1 MSQLLHLDEAV
12 FRWLNQAL
20 VCGPLDW
27 LMPWLSGSPVLA
39 SLIILLALGL
49 LLKGGP
55 RGRLCL
61 VMALLLVG
69 VGNNALIGWLKGI
82 LGRARPFE
90 TLEGVRLIAG
100 TAHGGSLPSGH
111 TANWFAALAVIFW
124 YYRRTAYALL
134 PVAAAVGLSRVYL
147 GVHYP
152 SDVLAGALIG
162 LTVGG
167 GGVLVLDWLWRMAGS
182 DAFPIWW
189 RAMPSLIRAEVRRD
203 PLAPIPG
210 HKPLRD
216 PDAVREH
223 QWLRLGYLFIAGMLL
238 ARLVYIASGIIELS
252 EDEAY
257 QWVWSKH
264 LALSYYSKP
273 PMIAY
278 LQWAGTHLWGDT
290 ELGVR
295 FFSPVITAALSLA
308 LLRFFAREVSARA
321 GFFLL
326 LCLSTAPLISVG
338 SVLMTIDPPLVL
350 CWTLAMLHG
359 WKGVQT
365 HGRTR
370 DWLWV
375 GVWSG
380 LGFLSKYSALLQ
392 WVSFFLFLGLWPTA
406 RRHLR
411 RPGPWLAVFISL
423 IAAVPVVV
431 WNVQH
436 DWITVTHLQDRAG
449 LTHAWQFTDFF
460 KFLGE
465 FTGATLFL
473 LNPVFAVAIGWA
485 CAQVWRH
492 RRHDGLLMYCLAMGA
507 PLFVGYWLYTVRA
520 RVHPNWIAPA
530 IVPLFC
536 VLVAYADSRWR
547 ELGPRLRPWLVGGLI
562 FGGLLVGLLHETK
575 WVAVVAGRP
584 LPAKLDPLRRVRQW
598 SNTAQVVEAEREKL
612 ARSDGKPVF
621 IIADHY
627 GLTGEL
633 SFYLPGHRARTK
645 DDPSVY
651 YQTMPHPVNQFW
663 FYQGYRDRVGQ
674 NALYV
679 VENRTAIAAPENI
692 VAEFNSVTDLGVHD
706 IKDGDRVMH
715 RVQIFVCRGLR

>member
-1 MSQLLHLDEAV
+1 MLL
-12 FRWLNQAL
+12 
-20 VCGPLDW
+20 
-27 LMPWLSGSPVLA
+27 
-39 SLIILLALGL
+39 
-49 LLKGGP
+49 
-55 RGRLCL
+55 
-61 VMALLLVG
+61 LLLV
-69 VGNNALIGWLKGI
+69 VGDGLVGWLKAHI
-82 LGRARPFE
+82 GRARPSE
-90 TLEGVRLIAG
+90 TLEGVRLLAG
-100 TAHGGSLPSGH
+100 PPRSSSLPSGL
-111 TANWFAALAVIFW
+111 TARWFAAVAVIFW
-124 YYRRTAYALL
+124 YYRRTTFLLL
-134 PVAAAVGLSRVYL
+134 PLAAAAGFSRIYL

-152 SDVLAGALIG
+152 SDVLAGALLG
-162 LTVGG
+162 VLVGG
-167 GGVLVLDWLWRMAGS
+167 GGVVMLDWFWRVAGGRF
-182 DAFPIWW
+182 FPIWW
-189 RAMPSLIRAEVRRD
+189 RALPSLIRAEVRRD

-210 HKPLRD
+210 QKPIRE
-216 PDAVREH
+216 PEAVRQH
-223 QWLRLGYLFIAGMLL
+223 QWLRLGYLFIAATLL
-238 ARLVYIASGIIELS
+238 GRLCYIASGVIELS

-278 LQWAGTHLWGDT
+278 LQWAGTLLWGDT

-295 FFSPVITAALSLA
+295 FFSPVITAALGVA

-326 LCLSTAPLISVG
+326 LCVSTAPIISVG

-359 WKGVQT
+359 WKAVQT

-380 LGFLSKYSALLQ
+380 LGFLCKYSSILQ
-392 WVSFFLFLGLWPTA
+392 WVSFFLFLGLWPNA

-411 RPGPWLAVFISL
+411 RPGPWLVLLISL
-423 IAAVPVVV
+423 VAAVPVVV
-431 WNVQH
+431 WNAQH

-449 LTHAWQFTDFF
+449 LTHAWQLADFF
-460 KFLGE
+460 KFFGD
-465 FTGATLFL
+465 FTGATLVL
-473 LNPVFAVAIGWA
+473 LNPVFAIAIGWA
-485 CAQVWRH
+485 CVQVWRH
-492 RRHDGLLMYCLAMGA
+492 RRHDGLLMYFLAMGM
-507 PLFVGYWLYTVRA
+507 PLFLGYWLYTVRA

-562 FGGLLVGLLHETK
+562 LGGLMVGVLHETK
-575 WVAVVAGRP
+575 WVATVAGRP

-598 SNTAQVVEAEREKL
+598 SDTAQVVETERRKL
-612 ARSDGKPVF
+612 AESDGKPVF

-633 SFYLPGHRARTK
+633 SFYLPGHRARTR
-645 DDPSVY
+645 DDPFVY
-651 YQTMPHPVNQFW
+651 YQRIEHPVNQFW
-663 FYQGYRDRVGQ
+663 FYDSYGDRVGQ

-679 VENRTAIAAPENI
+679 VENRSEIAVPENI
-692 VAEFNSVTDLGVHD
+692 LAEFESVTDLGMYD
-706 IKDGDRVMH
+706 IRDGDRIM
-715 RVQIFVCRGLR
+715 RRLQIFVCRGLR

>member
-1 MSQLLHLDEAV
+1 MNPLLHLDEAV
-12 FRWLNQAL
+12 FRWINQAL
-20 VCGPLDW
+20 VCRPLDG
-27 LMPWLSGSPVLA
+27 LMPWVSRSPVLA
-39 SLIILLALGL
+39 SLILLLALGL

-55 RGRLCL
+55 RGRICL
-61 VMALLLVG
+61 ALAVLLVG
-69 VGNNALIGWLKGI
+69 VVNHELIGWLKGWI
-82 LGRARPFE
+82 GRARPFE
-90 TLEGVRLIAG
+90 TLEEVRLVAG
-100 TAHGGSLPSGH
+100 PANGNSMPSGH

-124 YYRRTAYALL
+124 YYRRTAIALL
-134 PVAAAVGLSRVYL
+134 PLAAAVGFSRIYL

-152 SDVLAGALIG
+152 SDVLAGALLGVI
-162 LTVGG
+162 VGG
-167 GGVLVLDWLWRMAGS
+167 GGVRVLEWLWSLVGPR
-182 DAFPIWW
+182 AFPLWW
-189 RAMPSLIRAEVRRD
+189 RAMPSLIRAEIRRD
-203 PLAPIPG
+203 PLAPVPG
-210 HKPLRD
+210 QKPVRD
-216 PDAVREH
+216 PDAAREH

-238 ARLVYIASGIIELS
+238 LRLAYIASGVIELS

-273 PMIAY
+273 PMIAW

-326 LCLSTAPLISVG
+326 LCVSTAPIISVG

-359 WKGVQT
+359 WKAVQT

-380 LGFLSKYSALLQ
+380 LGFLSKYSAMLQ
-392 WVSFFLFLGLWPTA
+392 WVSFFLFLGLWPNA

-411 RPGPWLAVFISL
+411 RPGPWLAVLISL

-431 WNVQH
+431 WNAQH

-449 LTHAWQFTDFF
+449 LTHAWEARDVFRYFS
-460 KFLGE
+460 E

-473 LNPVFAVAIGWA
+473 MNPVFAIAIGWA
-485 CAQVWRH
+485 CVQVWRH
-492 RRHDGLLMYCLAMGA
+492 RRHDALLMYFLAMGA
-507 PLFVGYWLYTVRA
+507 PLFLGYWLYTVRA

-530 IVPLFC
+530 IIPLFC

-547 ELGPRLRPWLVGGLI
+547 EIGSRLRPWLVAGLI
-562 FGGLLVGLLHETK
+562 FGGFMVGVLHETR
-575 WVAVVAGRP
+575 WVALFAGRP

-598 SNTAQVVEAEREKL
+598 SDAARVVDAERRKL
-612 ARSDGKPVF
+612 AQSDGKPVF

-633 SFYLPGHRARTK
+633 SFYLPGHRDRTR
-645 DDPSVY
+645 DDPFVY
-651 YQTMPHPVNQFW
+651 YQIMEHPVNQFW
-663 FYQGYRDRVGQ
+663 FYPDYRDRVGQ

-679 VENRTAIAAPENI
+679 VENKTAIDAPQNI
-692 VAEFNSVTDLGVHD
+692 LAEFNSVTDLGMFD
-706 IKDGDRVMH
+706 IQDGDRVMH
-715 RVQIFVCRGLR
+715 RIQIFVCRDLR